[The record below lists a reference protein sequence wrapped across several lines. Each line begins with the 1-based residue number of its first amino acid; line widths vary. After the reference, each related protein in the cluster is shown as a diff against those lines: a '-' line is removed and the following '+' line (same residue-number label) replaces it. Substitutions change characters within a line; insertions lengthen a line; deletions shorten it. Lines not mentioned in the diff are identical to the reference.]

1 MLAITLHFTGT
12 SFRAA
17 ILTSRN
23 TSCCFSPCHD
33 PAHSQ
38 NNSRMTKLCKA
49 SLMQLQNITVPY
61 LIALVKR
68 DTCHTIH
75 GQKIYPYHVVY
86 CSRCFATQ
94 QTTHKSIVTIPV
106 FITPR
111 LNQLPLTGELV
122 YHWTQFTNAC
132 GARVRKRAEKGT
144 AVTLTWCSHLD
155 KMDFEGFLE
164 AYDAIPGQGLS
175 NKLQT
180 TNVIQSNRYK
190 VQYISLN
197 VSIT

>member
-1 MLAITLHFTGT
+1 METTNSSRNGSDANGCSKVPKTVGSVKRFECVDSFLSPLCSSMLAITLHFTGT

-122 YHWTQFTNAC
+122 YH
-132 GARVRKRAEKGT
+132 
-144 AVTLTWCSHLD
+144 
-155 KMDFEGFLE
+155 
-164 AYDAIPGQGLS
+164 
-175 NKLQT
+175 
-180 TNVIQSNRYK
+180 
-190 VQYISLN
+190 
-197 VSIT
+197 

>member
-1 MLAITLHFTGT
+1 MTQPILKTTQEWQSYVRRLWCNYKTSLCLTWSHSSNGTLV
-12 SFRAA
+12 
-17 ILTSRN
+17 I
-23 TSCCFSPCHD
+23 
-33 PAHSQ
+33 
-38 NNSRMTKLCKA
+38 
-49 SLMQLQNITVPY
+49 PY
-61 LIALVKR
+61 MDK
-68 DTCHTIH
+68 
-75 GQKIYPYHVVY
+75 KIYPYHVVY

-164 AYDAIPGQGLS
+164 AYDAISGQGLS